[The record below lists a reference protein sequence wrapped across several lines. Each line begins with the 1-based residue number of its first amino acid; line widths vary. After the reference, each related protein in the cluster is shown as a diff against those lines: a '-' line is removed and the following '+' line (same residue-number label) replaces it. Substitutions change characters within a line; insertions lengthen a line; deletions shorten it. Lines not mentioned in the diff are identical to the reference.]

1 MTTMP
6 QAHVAAI
13 FIYPEESKP
22 GRSVDSALA
31 VEGRGLLGDRYFA
44 VETPH
49 EDPGHDL
56 TLIEAEAIEGVAAG
70 GISFELGDSRRNV
83 VTRGIDLN
91 ALVDTTFRV
100 GDVECRGVR
109 LNHPCAHLESLT
121 QPGVLKALVDRGGLR
136 AAIVK
141 GGEIRVGDAI
151 AVEAATPGGAST
163 R

>member
-1 MTTMP
+1 MA

-22 GRSVDSALA
+22 GRSVDAA
-31 VEGRGLLGDRYFA
+31 VAIEGRGLQGDRYFA
-44 VETPH
+44 ADDPH

-70 GISFELGDSRRNV
+70 GIPFELGDSRRNV

-100 GDVECRGVR
+100 GNVECRGVR

-121 QPGVLKALVDRGGLR
+121 QPGVLRALVDHGGLR

-141 GGEIRVGDAI
+141 GGEIRVGDTI
-151 AVEAATPGGAST
+151 AVATPEPSGAST